1 MRVRQLTTQRPVHA
15 SCCPRDRAAATGS
28 SRLSGPL
35 DRAGLLFLQ
44 RSVGNAAVAALLG
57 SRRSA
62 TPPVVQREPQA
73 DPPALTSA
81 LLAGSPRLQLAYHNH
96 PTVKLHERD
105 DGVKALQLALVQA
118 GFGHLLTK
126 TMKGGTPDGDYG
138 NETLAAVRAFQTKHG
153 VRPVGGQEAGHKTL
167 LALDRALGAG
177 PAPAPSKDEQSAP
190 VPAKVQGVQDPG
202 SKTDNGKVVQKP
214 EPKVNPTDT
223 TEEKVQDDNRL
234 SGNVVINVGG
244 TAQWN
249 TAKAEPPKNPP
260 SDLDALCDHGVMQ
273 IGGKLNVPWSFNQG
287 KRTVKYFPEFELDI
301 DFAPTLCGREPN
313 LSLQITALK
322 KQLND
327 TFELVFNATA
337 GTQSPP
343 RGWFANGAVELDIH
357 PFRSGILKPLEIDAQ
372 VNGGG
377 LIIPQAAPDHDFRT
391 GTFGFQTVLKY
402 QFF

>member
-1 MRVRQLTTQRPVHA
+1 MKVRPLIARGAAHA
-15 SCCPRDRAAATGS
+15 SSCPRGRAAATPS
-28 SRLSGPL
+28 SRPSAPL
-35 DRAGLLFLQ
+35 DRTGLLFLQ
-44 RSVGNAAVAALLG
+44 RSAGNAAVAALLG
-57 SRRSA
+57 GQRSA
-62 TPPVVQREPQA
+62 VPPGVQRQPQA
-73 DPPALTSA
+73 DPPALTSP
-81 LLAGSPRLQLAYHNH
+81 LLAGSPRLQLAYHNQ
-96 PTVKLHERD
+96 PTVKHHERS
-105 DGVKALQLALVQA
+105 DGVKALQLALVQV
-118 GFGHLLTK
+118 GFGQLLTR

-138 NETLAAVRAFQTKHG
+138 DETLTAVRAFQTKHG
-153 VRPVGGQEAGHKTL
+153 VRPIGGQEAGHKTL

-177 PAPAPSKDEQSAP
+177 PAPAPSQDGQSAT

-223 TEEKVQDDNRL
+223 AEKKVQDDDRL
-234 SGNVVINVGG
+234 SGNVVINLGG

-249 TAKAEPPKNPP
+249 TAKAEPPKSPP

-273 IGGKLNVPWSFNQG
+273 IGGKLNVPWSFNRG

-301 DFAPTLCGREPN
+301 DFAPRLCGRDPN

-322 KQLND
+322 AQLND

-337 GTQSPP
+337 GTQNPP

-357 PFRSGILKPLEIDAQ
+357 TFRSGILKPLEIDTQ

-377 LIIPQAAPDHDFRT
+377 LIIPQPAPDHDFRT

-402 QFF
+402 QF